1 MSRHTDDTPPQ
12 TGRTATTQQGSGPHR
27 YRVRHGAW
35 VWHQG
40 SFVVKADDATQAARL
55 GADALSGTGP
65 YADDAVLEEANWDCV
80 EGLQLTGLEGPD
92 APAHAPPV
100 DAGPGHGEWHIP
112 QRESLEITQPV
123 VLELEGSKL
132 YPANDDGTCAWLVK
146 GGMALVLVRAMEHG
160 TKIEVS
166 HDPVDAMDRTG
177 N

>member
-1 MSRHTDDTPPQ
+1 MSQHTDDTPPQ
-12 TGRTATTQQGSGPHR
+12 TGRTATTHQGSGPHR

-92 APAHAPPV
+92 TPEHAPPV
-100 DAGPGHGEWHIP
+100 DAGPGHGEWHTA
-112 QRESLEITQPV
+112 RHERLEITQPV
-123 VLELEGSKL
+123 VLELEASERASPDG
-132 YPANDDGTCAWLVK
+132 DDTRAWLVK
-146 GGMALVLVRAMEHG
+146 GGMALVLVRTTEHG

-166 HDPVDAMDRTG
+166 PDPVGAMDRTG